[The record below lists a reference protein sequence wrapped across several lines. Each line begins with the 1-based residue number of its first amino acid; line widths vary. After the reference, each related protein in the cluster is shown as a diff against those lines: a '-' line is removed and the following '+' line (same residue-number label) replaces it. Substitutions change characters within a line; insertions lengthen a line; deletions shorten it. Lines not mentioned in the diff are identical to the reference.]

1 MCVTCCRGVYLLIL
15 ETASYIF
22 ILLFFVKLNIH
33 QHGVVLLVVLLLT
46 YIASAVIYPS
56 GEKLIPLLVSDD
68 ELLHTNGLFHTS
80 EKVLDV
86 AFNVVSAFMIS
97 FFREDVI
104 VLLIIIFFLLAARFH
119 RIVAYYYESMQRDNF
134 SGYKKERY
142 SIPKYVEELKTG
154 IREIKKHTEI
164 ILLFFPL
171 SIINMFYGIAMVGL
185 PKVAEVYISDMAYG
199 YGSLL
204 MSASLG
210 GILGSCLICKFPKS
224 VYAPKKYS
232 KIFLFIAGSAW
243 LIMSIIIKYNFL
255 FAFLFIF
262 ISNCGINMMNVM
274 FTSIIQKEIDASLL
288 GRVSTFTESLVSI
301 IIPLG
306 NLMGGVVLVLLNPLL
321 SQILYGIVMI
331 LCGMLIFPNRIR

>member
-1 MCVTCCRGVYLLIL
+1 
-15 ETASYIF
+15 
-22 ILLFFVKLNIH
+22 
-33 QHGVVLLVVLLLT
+33 
-46 YIASAVIYPS
+46 
-56 GEKLIPLLVSDD
+56 
-68 ELLHTNGLFHTS
+68 
-80 EKVLDV
+80 
-86 AFNVVSAFMIS
+86 
-97 FFREDVI
+97 
-104 VLLIIIFFLLAARFH
+104 
-119 RIVAYYYESMQRDNF
+119 
-134 SGYKKERY
+134 
-142 SIPKYVEELKTG
+142 
-154 IREIKKHTEI
+154 
-164 ILLFFPL
+164 
-171 SIINMFYGIAMVGL
+171 
-185 PKVAEVYISDMAYG
+185 
-199 YGSLL
+199 

-306 NLMGGVVLVLLNPLL
+306 NLMGGVVLVLFNPLL